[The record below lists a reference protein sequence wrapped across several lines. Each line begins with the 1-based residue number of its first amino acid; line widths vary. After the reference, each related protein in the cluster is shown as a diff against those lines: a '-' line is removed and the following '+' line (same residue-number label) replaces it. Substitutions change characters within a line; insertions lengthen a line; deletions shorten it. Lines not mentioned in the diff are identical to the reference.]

1 MKVQI
6 QGNKSARYQDTWLS
20 LLMNC
25 SSYSNTPPIEHKFC
39 AAKNLF
45 CQVHHLNYF
54 VMLATFLDSGCG
66 VFRVGT
72 QSFEIGFDTLYYL
85 SFFNK
90 PCEHQSPWR
99 KPRVSHASPMA
110 PDHMRFQ
117 IMEGNIILQRV

>member
-1 MKVQI
+1 MSTLPTILLLVSPGFSDIPTALTTNRMKVQI

-54 VMLATFLDSGCG
+54 VKLDSYFTCY
-66 VFRVGT
+66 R
-72 QSFEIGFDTLYYL
+72 L
-85 SFFNK
+85 
-90 PCEHQSPWR
+90 
-99 KPRVSHASPMA
+99 
-110 PDHMRFQ
+110 
-117 IMEGNIILQRV
+117 